1 MEFTCTYSSINFV
14 NKFKRAES
22 REETETWGG
31 GENVTMKEK
40 ARKREK
46 GGGGEERVSIR
57 EWNKSMWESIVNFPF
72 GNCSAVN
79 WHEWSTIA
87 ATTTTHYSVRLT
99 FKTNISMRLC
109 GDTNG
114 LKKKKKKMV
123 DYAHE
128 ILLLAHIFQIILLQ
142 KWNMQMLKVFEW
154 FFPPWYFQFSLKA
167 AKPSFKVSFL
177 SLNYYPGTCYHS
189 VAHENIY
196 NWILLIHFFLEHQ
209 SYGARYWTWIF
220 AFTH

>member
-1 MEFTCTYSSINFV
+1 
-14 NKFKRAES
+14 
-22 REETETWGG
+22 
-31 GENVTMKEK
+31 MKEK

-154 FFPPWYFQFSLKA
+154 FFPPPDTFISRWKRQSLLLKFRFCHWIITLA
-167 AKPSFKVSFL
+167 LVIIL
-177 SLNYYPGTCYHS
+177 SRTK
-189 VAHENIY
+189 
-196 NWILLIHFFLEHQ
+196 
-209 SYGARYWTWIF
+209 T
-220 AFTH
+220 FTIEFY